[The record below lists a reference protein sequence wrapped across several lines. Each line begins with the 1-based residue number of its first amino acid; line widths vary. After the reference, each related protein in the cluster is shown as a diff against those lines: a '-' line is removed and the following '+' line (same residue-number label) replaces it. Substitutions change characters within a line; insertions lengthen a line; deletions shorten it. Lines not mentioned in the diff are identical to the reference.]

1 MCAQLPSRVRLFA
14 MPWTVTRQTPLP
26 MESSSQESLSG
37 MPFPTPD
44 N

>member
-1 MCAQLPSRVRLFA
+1 MLSHSVVSDFLQRHEP
-14 MPWTVTRQTPLP
+14 VTRQTPLP

-37 MPFPTPD
+37 LPFPTPD